1 MRQAMK
7 RGVGAL
13 AMAWMLLLA
22 SCGSLEVAHHK
33 RLGDSV
39 TVSVSEEG
47 LSFWTEV
54 HSSSAP
60 ILRQSMRVASRDRE
74 GFFKPEGF
82 IESGLDSDI
91 IAARRMAPAAM
102 PLAPRAVAA
111 LEREASWM
119 TPLRLQ
125 VSQSEEP
132 AKDADIQLV
141 PGVLLYAMG
150 KGIVS
155 FESQLFTR
163 YLDDKGERQVRVYRY
178 LGQYDLPWTGEGS
191 TWTMDNHLPLKRQI
205 DASFR
210 ALSKV
215 MLRDVRGDFRDEV
228 ASPTPKLLKKE
239 SAGLI
244 DVSTYELARFDQ
256 LRVAYQVVGRNRS
269 MKDLLVLDDA
279 PPSGVFGE

>member
-1 MRQAMK
+1 MT
-7 RGVGAL
+7 
-13 AMAWMLLLA
+13 
-22 SCGSLEVAHHK
+22 
-33 RLGDSV
+33 V
-39 TVSVSEEG
+39 TVSEEG

-54 HSSSAP
+54 HASSAP
-60 ILRQSMRVASRDRE
+60 IVRQRMRVASRDRE
-74 GFFKPEGF
+74 GFFKPDGF
-82 IESGLDSDI
+82 IESGLDSDL

-102 PLAPRAVAA
+102 PLVPRAVAA

-119 TPLRLQ
+119 APLRLQ
-125 VSQSEEP
+125 VSQSEDP
-132 AKDADIQLV
+132 AKDADIQVV
-141 PGVLLYAMG
+141 PGVLLFAMG

-163 YLDDKGERQVRVYRY
+163 YIDDNGERAIRVYRY
-178 LGQYDLPWTGEGS
+178 LGRYDMPWTGNGN
-191 TWTMDNHLPLKRQI
+191 TWTMDNHLPLKRQV

-215 MLRDVRGDFRDEV
+215 MLRDVRGDFRAEA
-228 ASPTPKLLKKE
+228 ASPEPKLLRKE

-269 MKDLLVLDDA
+269 MKDVIVLDDA
-279 PPSGVFGE
+279 PPAAVFGE